1 MAQKGATLAL
11 PELLAR
17 VTELARTIT
26 LMEAMAEKRLGQN
39 LSGSEAMALQIGLEQ
54 KTGHRHHT
62 SEDKKEKFCY
72 NLLDDGACR
81 KADCKFS
88 HVPRCPKD

>member
-1 MAQKGATLAL
+1 M
-11 PELLAR
+11 
-17 VTELARTIT
+17 T
-26 LMEAMAEKRLGQN
+26 LMGAMAGKGLGQS

-54 KTGHRHHT
+54 KTEHRIHD

-72 NLLDDGACR
+72 NLLYDGACR